1 MTDPTRGPWLSRRT
15 MRIAGWLLLGAAMAA
30 IAWFVISRPLLV
42 NAVRPERGELVVEVF
57 GTGTLESKIVVGMS
71 AKITGKVVEV
81 RVDQGDSV
89 TAGQLLALLENT
101 DFENAARV
109 AAAQCDQARADLAK
123 AKAEAKRR
131 RVLVERNVI
140 SREELD
146 TYETAERV
154 AEAQV
159 KNTEAGCG
167 VARAKLADTRIESPA
182 SGVVITR
189 NLEIG
194 ATVVPGTPI
203 FRIAASTPWI
213 AAQVDEHATGAVEVG
228 QPVRVYFQTDPAL
241 PQPGRVAR
249 LGEEA
254 DRVTE
259 EREVDVALDRLPENH
274 FLGQRAEVYIET
286 ARKDDA
292 LQVSRNALVER
303 DVNAGLFVV
312 VGGRARWR
320 QVQIGL
326 KGRTMAEIIGGV
338 NEQDLIVLNPLAG
351 AKPLADGARVKV
363 STGSS
368 KP

>member
-1 MTDPTRGPWLSRRT
+1 MKPLPHRT
-15 MRIAGWLLLGAAMAA
+15 LRVAGWLLLGPVLAAV
-30 IAWFVISRPLLV
+30 AWFVISRPTLV
-42 NAVRPERGELVVEVF
+42 NTVRPERGELVVEVF
-57 GTGTLESKIVVGMS
+57 GTGTLESKVVVGVS

-89 TAGQLLALLENT
+89 TAGQLLARLENT

-109 AAAQCDQARADLAK
+109 AGAQCDQARADLAK
-123 AKAEAKRR
+123 AKVEATRR
-131 RVLVERNVI
+131 RSLVERDAI

-167 VARAKLADTRIESPA
+167 VARAKLADTQIVSPA

-203 FRIAASTPWI
+203 FRIAASTPWV
-213 AAQVDEHATGAVEVG
+213 AAQVDEHATGALHVG

-254 DRVTE
+254 DRVTQ
-259 EREVDVALDRLPENH
+259 EREVDVVLDQLPENH

-286 ARKDDA
+286 ARKHDA
-292 LQVSRNALVER
+292 LQVPRNALVER
-303 DVNAGLFVV
+303 DDSARVLVV

-320 QVQIGL
+320 QVQLGL
-326 KGRTMAEIIGGV
+326 KGRTMTEIVSGV
-338 NEQDLIVLNPLAG
+338 SEHALIVLDPLAG
-351 AKPLADGARVKV
+351 AKPIADGARVTV
-363 STGSS
+363 STGSD